1 MTARRTGKAFVL
13 AALIAVAVVPAALAT
28 RGGNGKDKGHGKPH
42 AVAYVFKG
50 TYAGDSMVAVKH
62 GNRHVRNAGYIGE
75 TVAFDLS
82 EAKVVVEDTDG
93 NGADLGD
100 VAVDDRVL
108 VRARLPRKDPPAQ
121 PLAARKLV
129 DQTSPP
135 SDDGDGGD
143 ETPDSD

>member
-13 AALIAVAVVPAALAT
+13 AALIAVAVVPAALAAK
-28 RGGNGKDKGHGKPH
+28 GGNGKGKPH
-42 AVAYVFKG
+42 GVAYVFKG
-50 TYAGDSMVAVKH
+50 TYAGDSMVVVKH
-62 GNRHVRNAGYIGE
+62 GNRHVKNAGYIGE
-75 TVAFDLS
+75 TVSFDLS
-82 EAKVVVEDTDG
+82 EARVVVEDTDG

-135 SDDGDGGD
+135 SDDGDD
-143 ETPDSD
+143 APDPD

>member
-13 AALIAVAVVPAALAT
+13 AALIAVAVVPAALAAK
-28 RGGNGKDKGHGKPH
+28 GGNGKGKGQGKPH
-42 AVAYVFKG
+42 GVAYVFKG
-50 TYAGDSMVAVKH
+50 TYAGDSMVVVNH
-62 GNRHVRNAGYIGE
+62 GNRHVKRAGYVGE
-75 TVAFDLS
+75 TVSFDLS
-82 EAKVVVEDTDG
+82 EATVVVDDT
-93 NGADLGD
+93 NGDLVADLGD

-135 SDDGDGGD
+135 SDDGE
-143 ETPDSD
+143 ETPDPD